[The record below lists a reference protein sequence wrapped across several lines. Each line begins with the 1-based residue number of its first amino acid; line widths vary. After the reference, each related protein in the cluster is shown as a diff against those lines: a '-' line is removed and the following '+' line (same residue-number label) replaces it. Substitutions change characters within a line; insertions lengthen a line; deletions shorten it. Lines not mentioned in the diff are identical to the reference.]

1 VSLINPASDWS
12 ERYRPVKERLLEGNE
27 PQRRKIRAWLD
38 RWKSGER
45 PNKKAILLAGP
56 PGVGKTTIAIAIA
69 KEAGWNIVE
78 LNASEERNAAIIR
91 QSATSGAVHHSL
103 DSFNSEGTSERTLIL
118 LDEVDH
124 LSGGFSEA
132 PESKINQTLE
142 GDSET
147 TPMSGDRGGKGELLR
162 LLSSTEQPVIMTCND
177 PMRLWSPLRNWRRNR
192 DRILRSCEMVV
203 FDRVSHTGLERI
215 ARRILKSEHIKIDP
229 AALDFL
235 IRGNP
240 GDVRALVKDLQALAT
255 IETKHIDMESVRQ
268 QLELGSRDE
277 QVDVFNGLRE
287 MLGTRIA
294 TKALKLGRELD
305 KDPNELVAWVAW
317 NMANNHSESKIHERT
332 SKALSSADAA
342 LSVTFTN
349 RAYRAWLWGGAI
361 ASLTTCSIAPQPPER
376 IHIGF
381 PEFLRRRAEPWRSGD
396 LMNRIAA
403 MSGSSLSA
411 VREELWPIL
420 LAIHDQQ
427 LSGDPSDCTVAW
439 ALDLEAEDHLALH
452 GLASKNKKSKQII
465 EKFNKGRPIQIIE
478 ELQLNENLT
487 LERVQDENSTIDT
500 SVGIQE
506 IKGDNNGSDD
516 DDENPDESQTTLDRF

>member
-1 VSLINPASDWS
+1 M
-12 ERYRPVKERLLEGNE
+12 
-27 PQRRKIRAWLD
+27 
-38 RWKSGER
+38 
-45 PNKKAILLAGP
+45 LLAGP

-69 KEAGWNIVE
+69 KDAGWNIVE

-91 QSATSGAVHHSL
+91 KSATSGATHYSL

-124 LSGGFSEA
+124 LSGGFSTTT
-132 PESKINQTLE
+132 ESTIKQTLD

-147 TPMSGDRGGKGELLR
+147 APMSGDRGGKGELLR
-162 LLSSTEQPVIMTCND
+162 LLSTTEQPVMMTCND
-177 PMRLWSPLRNWRRNR
+177 PMRLWSPMRNWRRNR

-203 FDRVSHTGLERI
+203 FDRVSHTSLERI
-215 ARRILKSEHIKIDP
+215 ARRILKSEDIKIDP
-229 AALDFL
+229 AALDCL

-255 IETKHIDMESVRQ
+255 VEIKHIDMEAVRQ

-294 TKALKLGRELD
+294 SKAMKLGRELD
-305 KDPNELVAWVAW
+305 KDPNELIAWVAW
-317 NMANNHSESKIHERT
+317 NMANNHSETKIHERT

-342 LSVTFTN
+342 LAVTFTN

-376 IHIGF
+376 IHIGY

-420 LAIHDQQ
+420 LASHDQQ
-427 LSGDPSDCTVAW
+427 LSGDPMDCTIAW

-452 GLASKNKKSKQII
+452 GLASKNILSKKII
-465 EKFNKGRPIQIIE
+465 EKFNRGRPIQIIE
-478 ELQLNENLT
+478 EFQIKDQSN
-487 LERVQDENSTIDT
+487 IDRT
-500 SVGIQE
+500 
-506 IKGDNNGSDD
+506 
-516 DDENPDESQTTLDRF
+516 DDENNSINSGIEDTNSEVDDENGQDESQTTLDLF